1 MTRPAA
7 VTWRC
12 GAFSGR
18 VAPRTAVFTLLTLAV
33 LVAVSGL
40 ALYSGHYPLTVAEMS
55 AILFQ
60 RADETADI
68 VIWYHRLPRLLVGIG
83 AGAAFGVS
91 GALIQDMLRNPLA
104 SPDVVGFSAGAATGA
119 LFTVMLTGSS
129 FWVLPGAMAGG
140 VLSAALV
147 LLLAW
152 NKGLSSA
159 RLVLIGLALS
169 LFLMALVDIMMA
181 RLDLLTAADI
191 MKWLVG
197 AFPSPEWSDVALIFG
212 ALITLGPFALWQGFA
227 LKRMAL
233 GDDIATALGLNVS
246 RVRLKILF
254 LSVGLTACAVSVAG
268 PLPFVAFAA
277 NPIARRLSAASGA
290 CNGSPLLGA
299 AAVGACLTVMADLV
313 CRSLPIGADLPTG
326 IFTAMIGAP
335 LLVWQLT
342 LEIRK
347 GAL

>member
-1 MTRPAA
+1 M
-7 VTWRC
+7 
-12 GAFSGR
+12 
-18 VAPRTAVFTLLTLAV
+18 
-33 LVAVSGL
+33 AVSGL
-40 ALYSGHYPLTVAEMS
+40 ALYFGNYPLTAAEIS

-60 RADETADI
+60 RANETPDI

-83 AGAAFGVS
+83 AGAAFGIS

-104 SPDVVGFSAGAATGA
+104 SPDIIGFSSGAATGA

-129 FWVLPGAMAGG
+129 FWVLPGAMVGG

-159 RLVLIGLALS
+159 RLVLTGMALS

-181 RLDLLTAADI
+181 QLDLLTAADI

-197 AFPSPEWSDVALIFG
+197 AFSSPEWNDVALIFG

-227 LKRMAL
+227 LKRLAL
-233 GDDIATALGLNVS
+233 GDDIATGLGLNVS
-246 RVRLKILF
+246 TVRFKILF

-277 NPIARRLSAASGA
+277 NPIARRLSSVLSGRD
-290 CNGSPLLGA
+290 GSQILGA
-299 AAVGACLTVMADLV
+299 AAVGACLTVVADLV

-326 IFTAMIGAP
+326 VFTAMIGAP
-335 LLVWQLT
+335 LLVWRLT
-342 LEIRK
+342 HEIRK
-347 GAL
+347 GVI

>member
-1 MTRPAA
+1 MRRPTA

-12 GAFSGR
+12 FAFSGR
-18 VAPRTAVFTLLTLAV
+18 VNPQTLAFTVLTLAI
-33 LVAVSGL
+33 LMAVSGL
-40 ALYSGHYPLTVAEMS
+40 ALYLGNYPLTTAEIS
-55 AILFQ
+55 TILFQ
-60 RADETADI
+60 QGDETPDI

-104 SPDVVGFSAGAATGA
+104 SPDIVGFSSGAASGA

-129 FWVLPGAMAGG
+129 FWVLPGAMVGG

-147 LLLAW
+147 LALAW

-159 RLVLIGLALS
+159 RLVLTGLALS

-181 RLDLLTAADI
+181 QLDLLTAADI

-197 AFPSPEWSDVALIFG
+197 AFPSPEWGDAVLIFG
-212 ALITLGPFALWQGFA
+212 ALIILGPFALWQGFA
-227 LKRMAL
+227 LKSLAL
-233 GDDIATALGLNVS
+233 GDDIATGLGLNVS
-246 RVRLKILF
+246 TTRLKILF
-254 LSVGLTACAVSVAG
+254 LSVGLTACAVGVAG

-290 CNGSPLLGA
+290 GNGSPLLGA
-299 AAVGACLTVMADLV
+299 AAVGACLTVLADLV
-313 CRSLPIGADLPTG
+313 CRSLPIGADLPIG
-326 IFTAMIGAP
+326 VFTAMIGAP
-335 LLVWQLT
+335 LLMWQLT

-347 GAL
+347 GVI